1 MKIQPVQNYNTNF
14 QGKKIKNVFN
24 KNKTHN
30 ADPIKEICDYSE
42 YYANLSP
49 VKKGIEKLR
58 HIKEDLDWNEIR
70 DMMRTPFGLEAL
82 LFIITPIALASA
94 IIIKGCSKMEN
105 NNKEQIENR
114 QKHEI
119 QNREQ
124 LQNTLILEKT
134 NNRM

>member
-1 MKIQPVQNYNTNF
+1 MKIQQIQNNNTNF
-14 QGKKIKNVFN
+14 QGIKIKKVLNQN
-24 KNKTHN
+24 KAHN
-30 ADPIKEICDYSE
+30 SDPIKEICDYSE

-124 LQNTLILEKT
+124 SQNTLILEIK
-134 NNRM
+134 NKQ